1 MQDYYLKFPDKATAD
16 AILFEQV
23 NVPDTETQRFR
34 NRYQNT
40 DVIGIIYE
48 GGEWD
53 AEGNTITPPTALDGW
68 HVNIRLM
75 STEDATPLDAFKVI
89 PTRPRRVWA

>member
-23 NVPDTETQRFR
+23 SVSDTETRSR

-53 AEGNTITPPTALDGW
+53 AEGNTITPPVALEGW

-75 STEDATPLDAFKVI
+75 GTEDATPLDAFKVM
-89 PTRPRRVWA
+89 PTHPRRMWA